1 MTYSGKKNRDFFLWG
16 AGISCLLIFL
26 FVIAKLLNPS
36 SPLNDTLLNQMKK
49 IETVSL
55 IHVHLMKSVEMEK
68 NAVIAITDEESLE
81 FSNKSRAES
90 ADVDLYLK
98 QLISLVDKGRMPD
111 EKKLV
116 NEFNT
121 CWTELRKIDRVILEL
136 AVQNTNLKATS
147 LSLDQG
153 AAAIQRFEKALDD
166 VMKSYPA
173 GDTHESRALRLLF
186 NSATSVLKI
195 FNLHSSHIAE
205 ASDDKMD
212 IIEKRMKEEEKTV
225 SESLDELSR
234 IAGEKTRPDVLQAKK
249 AFSEFMEVTAKVITL
264 SRQNSN
270 VKSFELSLGRKRK
283 IVAQCDEILSAFQD
297 IVRNRNYGA
306 TK

>member
-1 MTYSGKKNRDFFLWG
+1 MNYSDKKKRSLLLWG
-16 AGISCLLIFL
+16 VGITFLLIFL
-26 FVIAKLLNPS
+26 FGIAKYFNPS
-36 SPLNDTLLNQMKK
+36 SPLNDTLLNRMKK
-49 IETVSL
+49 VETVSL
-55 IHVHLMKSVEMEK
+55 IRVHLMKSVEMEK

-81 FSNKSRAES
+81 FSDKSRAES
-90 ADVDLYLK
+90 AAVDLYLK
-98 QLISLVDKGRMPD
+98 QLIALVDKGRMQD

-121 CWTELRKIDRVILEL
+121 CWAELRKIDRVILEL
-136 AVQNTNLKATS
+136 AVQNTNLKAAS
-147 LSLDQG
+147 LSLGQG
-153 AAAIQRFEKALDD
+153 TLAIQRFEKALDD

-173 GDTHESRALRLLF
+173 GATNESRALRLLF
-186 NSATSVLKI
+186 NSATSGLKI

-205 ASDDKMD
+205 ASDDIMD

-225 SESLDELSR
+225 SESLDELSG
-234 IAGEKTRPDVLQAKK
+234 IAGEKTRPGVLQAKK

-297 IVRNRNYGA
+297 IVRNRNYSA

>member
-1 MTYSGKKNRDFFLWG
+1 MNYSGEKKRSLFLWG
-16 AGISCLLIFL
+16 AGISGLLIFF
-26 FVIAKLLNPS
+26 FVVAKYLDPPT
-36 SPLNDTLLNQMKK
+36 PLNDTLLNQMEKNE
-49 IETVSL
+49 IISQL
-55 IHVHLMKSVEMEK
+55 RVHLMKSVEMEK

-81 FSNKSRAES
+81 FSKKSRSES
-90 ADVDLYLK
+90 AAVDLYLK
-98 QLISLVDKGRMPD
+98 QLIALVDTGRMQD

-136 AVQNTNLKATS
+136 AVQNTNLKAAS

-153 AAAIQRFEKALDD
+153 TGAIQRFEKALDD
-166 VMKSYPA
+166 VMKSYSA
-173 GDTHESRALRLLF
+173 GITNEVRALRLLF
-186 NSATSVLKI
+186 NSATSGLKI
-195 FNLHSSHIAE
+195 FNMHSSHIAE

-212 IIEKRMKEEEKTV
+212 LIEKQMKEEEQTV
-225 SESLDELSR
+225 SESLDELDR
-234 IAGEKTRPDVLQAKK
+234 ITSQKARPDVLRAKK

-270 VKSFELSLGRKRK
+270 IKSFELSLGRKRK

-297 IVRNRNYGA
+297 MVRNRNFSA

>member
-1 MTYSGKKNRDFFLWG
+1 MNCSGDKKRSLFLWG
-16 AGISCLLIFL
+16 VGLSCLLIFL
-26 FVIAKLLNPS
+26 FVIAKYYNPS
-36 SPLNDTLLNQMKK
+36 SPLNDTLLNRVKK

-81 FSNKSRAES
+81 FSNKSRTES
-90 ADVDLYLK
+90 AEVDLYLK
-98 QLISLVDKGRMPD
+98 QLIALVDTGRMQD

-121 CWTELRKIDRVILEL
+121 CWTELRKIDHVILEL
-136 AVQNTNLKATS
+136 AVQNTNLKAAS

-153 AAAIQRFEKALDD
+153 TVAIQRFEQALDN
-166 VMKSYPA
+166 VMKSYSP
-173 GDTHESRALRLLF
+173 GVTNESRALRLLF
-186 NSATSVLKI
+186 NSATSGLKI

-212 IIEKRMKEEEKTV
+212 IIEKRMKEEERTV
-225 SESLDELSR
+225 SVSLDELSG
-234 IAGEKTRPDVLQAKK
+234 ITGKKAQPDVLQAKK

-270 VKSFELSLGRKRK
+270 IKSFELSLGRKRK

-297 IVRNRNYGA
+297 IVRNRNFSA